1 MRDVLLYNNT
11 HFLDVYFLASGFL
24 AFLSLSKI
32 SQATMASVALA
43 IFYRWLRY
51 LIFVELQYS
60 NITE

>member
-1 MRDVLLYNNT
+1 MRDVVLYNST

-32 SQATMASVALA
+32 SQPTMGSVALA

-51 LIFVELQYS
+51 LILVELLYL